1 MTLPVGRGAT
11 KSEVLAESV
20 SELSVM
26 VDRDRGS
33 FDAEG
38 RIPDEL
44 FSELASL
51 GLFRLW
57 LPKELGGV
65 ELPALGFMEVVEAA
79 AALDGTIGWLVGNG
93 GGMSRIGAFLPT
105 ESADEIFADPEAFVV
120 SATGATGR
128 AVRVDGGYRVT
139 GRWPF
144 GSGARHATWFSPLC
158 AVERDG
164 QVTDEIIFVCA
175 PRADVVV
182 HDNWHVSGLCATG
195 SVDFELQDV
204 LIDDRFVHAFQ
215 PEPTHPGTLYRLPT
229 RSIFTWTVATVPLGM
244 ASGAIDAFVRIAT
257 FTKRR
262 GDAVSLAERELVQ
275 SQLGQI
281 HAQVSASRSYLRHT
295 MSELL
300 DAVEAGVDPQ
310 HARVEFGLACTSA
323 SQAALAA
330 IGVLTEMAGAISIS
344 QSCPLERFER
354 DARAAAKHIAMSPA
368 AYITGGKRLLG
379 QALSATSF

>member
-1 MTLPVGRGAT
+1 MALRDRVAT
-11 KSEVLAESV
+11 E
-20 SELSVM
+20 SELLAARVTALSETVGQ
-26 VDRDRGS
+26 VRAS

-38 RIPDEL
+38 RLPAAL

-57 LPKELGGV
+57 LPKSLGGL
-65 ELPALGFMEVVEAA
+65 ELSALGFMQVVEAA

-105 ESADEIFADPEAFVV
+105 ESAREVFGDPEAFVV

-144 GSGARHATWFSPLC
+144 GSGALHATWFTPMC

-164 QVTDEIIFVCA
+164 QLTDELIFVTA
-175 PRADVVV
+175 PRPEVVL
-182 HDNWHVSGLCATG
+182 HDNWHVSGLRATS

-204 LIDDRFVHAFQ
+204 MIEDRFVHAFQ
-215 PEPTHPGTLYRLPT
+215 PEPTQPGDLYRLPT
-229 RSIFTWTVATVPLGM
+229 GSIFTWTVATVPLGM
-244 ASGAIDAFVRIAT
+244 ATGAIEEFVRIAST
-257 FTKRR
+257 TKRR
-262 GDAVSLAERELVQ
+262 GDSVTLAEREIVQ
-275 SQLGQI
+275 SQLGQVQ
-281 HAQVSASRSYLRHT
+281 AQVSASRAHLRHT

-300 DAVEAGVDPQ
+300 DATETGASLDD
-310 HARVEFGLACTSA
+310 ARVEYRLACTLA
-323 SQAALAA
+323 SQIALAA
-330 IGVLTEMAGAISIS
+330 IGVVTEMAGAISIR

-354 DARAAAKHIAMSPA
+354 DARAAAKHIAMTPA
-368 AYITGGKRLLG
+368 AYIDGGKRLLG
-379 QALSATSF
+379 LDL